1 VCDFLVL
8 VLSDLSFMALV
19 ILQANVI
26 DLLVLEVAALLD
38 GLEQWKLRSL
48 QEDCECGPVFL

>member
-1 VCDFLVL
+1 
-8 VLSDLSFMALV
+8 MALV